1 MSEAKNS
8 YVPDTETLAAEHERL
23 GRTAVRIIAD
33 YARTLDAAPVCSTAT
48 PAELEE
54 LFAEPLPLEGM
65 SAEGIFAAF
74 KRDVIPHAMNIPS
87 PRYFGLFN
95 PTPLPVAVWAD
106 AVASALNQN
115 GAAWRN
121 SPSASVIE
129 ARVLRW
135 LCQLIGYGDDSFG
148 TLTSGGSEANL
159 IGLKCARDRAIEG
172 ARDHGLRTSAA
183 PRDGVSVATGNLAS
197 AATRNHVA
205 AAMGSLV
212 SGATGNLV
220 VYASDQCHYSF
231 IKSVDIL
238 GLGREN
244 LRKIDTDERFH
255 IRTGLLR
262 ETIEHDIAEGHTPVC
277 IAGAAG
283 ATSTGVVDPLEELA
297 DMAREFGLWFH
308 VDAAYGGALA
318 FSEKHRWRLR
328 GIERADSVAFD
339 PHKWMFVPFE
349 CGALLVR
356 GGGRVLREAFDITPE
371 YLSEERGGSDVEYD
385 FFRYGQLGTR
395 RAMAL
400 KVWAALKSLGV
411 RGYAEIVERQIGLVN
426 YMASRFDELEEFE
439 RVGEVET
446 ALCCVRFLP
455 KGARAQSAA
464 EQDELQRALQQR
476 VERDGGAWFATTV
489 LGGRRALRINI
500 NSFLTERR
508 HIDYLIESLR
518 REGAKLMMEGG
529 QAL

>member
-8 YVPDTETLAAEHERL
+8 PVPDTHSIADEHERL
-23 GRTAVRIIAD
+23 GRAAVRLIAD
-33 YARTLDAAPVCSTAT
+33 YARALDAAPVCSQAT
-48 PAELEE
+48 PEE
-54 LFAEPLPLEGM
+54 LIELFDEPLPQEGVGY
-65 SAEGIFAAF
+65 AEIFE
-74 KRDVIPHAMNIPS
+74 KIGRDLIPHAMNIPS

-121 SPSASVIE
+121 SPSLSVVE

-135 LCQLIGYGDDSFG
+135 LCELVGYGPESFG

-159 IGLKCARDRAIEG
+159 VGLKCARDRAVEG
-172 ARDHGLRTSAA
+172 ARDGGLRAQGS
-183 PRDGVSVATGNLAS
+183 TGK
-197 AATRNHVA
+197 
-205 AAMGSLV
+205 
-212 SGATGNLV
+212 LV
-220 VYASDQCHYSF
+220 VYASEQCHYSF
-231 IKSVDIL
+231 VKSVDIL

-244 LRKIDTDERFH
+244 LRKVETDSRFH
-255 IRTGLLR
+255 IRTDLLR
-262 ETIEHDIAEGHTPVC
+262 EAIERDLHEGHTPVC
-277 IAGAAG
+277 VAGAAG
-283 ATSTGVVDPLEELA
+283 ATSTGVVDPLDELA
-297 DMAREFGLWFH
+297 DIAHKYNLWFH

-318 FSEKHRWRLR
+318 FSAKHRRRLR

-356 GGGRVLREAFDITPE
+356 EGPRVLRDAFDITPE
-371 YLSEERGGSDVEYD
+371 YLSENRGGADVEYD

-395 RAMAL
+395 RGMAL

-411 RGYAEIVERQIGLVN
+411 RGYAEVVDRQVELVN
-426 YMASRFDELEEFE
+426 YLAARFDESEEFE

-446 ALCCVRFLP
+446 ALCCARFLP
-455 KGARAQSAA
+455 AWARAKAPE

-476 VERDGGAWFATTV
+476 VERSGGAWLATTV
-489 LGGRRALRINI
+489 LHGRRALRINV

-508 HIDYLIESLR
+508 HIDYLVELLR
-518 REGAKLMMEGG
+518 HEGSQLTQGG
-529 QAL
+529 QVS

>member
-8 YVPDTETLAAEHERL
+8 RVPDTRTLASEHERL
-23 GRTAVRIIAD
+23 GRAAVELVAD
-33 YARTLDAAPVCSTAT
+33 YARALDDAPVCSDAT
-48 PAELEE
+48 PADLVA
-54 LFAEPLPLEGM
+54 LFDEPLPQEGTG
-65 SAEGIFAAF
+65 AEEIFERVR
-74 KRDVIPHAMNIPS
+74 RDLIPHAMNIPS

-106 AVASALNQN
+106 AVASAINQN

-121 SPSASVIE
+121 SPSVSVVE
-129 ARVLRW
+129 ALVLRW
-135 LCQLIGYGDDSFG
+135 LCQLVGYGPESFG

-159 IGLKCARDRAIEG
+159 VGLKCARDRVVAG
-172 ARDHGLRTSAA
+172 ARDRGVRAA
-183 PRDGVSVATGNLAS
+183 
-197 AATRNHVA
+197 
-205 AAMGSLV
+205 
-212 SGATGNLV
+212 GAGDLV
-220 VYASDQCHYSF
+220 VYASEQCHYSF
-231 IKSVDIL
+231 VKSVDIL

-244 LRKIDTDERFH
+244 LRKIDTDSRFH
-255 IRTGLLR
+255 IRTDLLR
-262 ETIEHDIAEGHTPVC
+262 EAIRRDLAEGNTPVC
-277 IAGAAG
+277 VAGAAG
-283 ATSTGVVDPLEELA
+283 ATSTGVVDPLDELA
-297 DMAREFGLWFH
+297 DIAREFGLWFH

-318 FSEKHRWRLR
+318 FSEKHRARLR
-328 GIERADSVAFD
+328 GMERADSIAFD

-356 GGGRVLREAFDITPE
+356 GGGRVLRDAFDITPE

-411 RGYAEIVERQIGLVN
+411 RGYAEVVERQIELVEHL
-426 YMASRFDELEEFE
+426 AARFDELEDFE

-455 KGARAQSAA
+455 PSARAQSPA

-476 VERDGGAWFATTV
+476 VERSGGAWLATTV
-489 LGGRRALRINI
+489 LHGRRALRINV

-508 HIDYLIESLR
+508 HVDYLVELLR
-518 REGAKLMMEGG
+518 REGAKLTEGR
-529 QAL
+529 QTR

>member
-8 YVPDTETLAAEHERL
+8 RVPDTRTLASEHERL
-23 GRTAVRIIAD
+23 GRAAVELIAD
-33 YARTLDAAPVCSTAT
+33 YARALDDAPVCSKAT
-48 PAELEE
+48 PADLVA
-54 LFAEPLPLEGM
+54 LFDEPLPNEGT
-65 SAEGIFAAF
+65 SADEIFARVRA
-74 KRDVIPHAMNIPS
+74 DLIPHAMNIPS

-106 AVASALNQN
+106 AVASAINQN

-121 SPSASVIE
+121 SPSVSVVE
-129 ARVLRW
+129 AQVLRW
-135 LCQLIGYGDDSFG
+135 LCRLVGYGPEAFG

-159 IGLKCARDRAIEG
+159 VGLKCARDHA
-172 ARDHGLRTSAA
+172 
-183 PRDGVSVATGNLAS
+183 
-197 AATRNHVA
+197 VA
-205 AAMGSLV
+205 AARDRGLR
-212 SGATGNLV
+212 ATNAGGNLV
-220 VYASDQCHYSF
+220 VYASEQCHYSF
-231 IKSVDIL
+231 VKSVDIL

-244 LRKIDTDERFH
+244 LRKVDTDARFH
-255 IRTGLLR
+255 IRTDLLR
-262 ETIEHDIAEGHTPVC
+262 EAIRRDLEEGNTPVC
-277 IAGAAG
+277 VAGAAG
-283 ATSTGVVDPLEELA
+283 ATSTGVVDPLDELA
-297 DMAREFGLWFH
+297 DIAREFGLWFH

-318 FSEKHRWRLR
+318 FSEKHKWRIR

-356 GGGRVLREAFDITPE
+356 GGGRVLRDAFDITPE
-371 YLSEERGGSDVEYD
+371 YLSEERGGADVEYD

-395 RAMAL
+395 RGMAL

-411 RGYAEIVERQIGLVN
+411 RGYAEVVERQIELVEHL
-426 YMASRFDELEEFE
+426 ATRFDELEEFE

-455 KGARAQSAA
+455 AAAKEKTPA

-476 VERDGGAWFATTV
+476 VERSGGAWLATTV
-489 LGGRRALRINI
+489 LHGRRALRINV

-508 HIDYLIESLR
+508 HVDYLVELLR
-518 REGAKLMMEGG
+518 REGAKLMEGG
-529 QAL
+529 HPE